1 MENYSQLLEKL
12 QERFEKHMQRHRNI
26 NWSDILAKI
35 ENDPTI
41 LKKLDNMEN
50 TVGEP
55 DVYLIDGELYFID
68 SAKES
73 PQFRRSLCYDKEAR
87 INRKTRPALLSVEEM
102 AKDLGIELLNEK
114 LYLKIQEIDDL
125 DDKTS
130 SWLKTEEAVRK
141 NGGAIFG
148 DKRYGR
154 TFIYHNGADAYYG
167 SRGFRGYI
175 KL

>member
-1 MENYSQLLEKL
+1 
-12 QERFEKHMQRHRNI
+12 
-26 NWSDILAKI
+26 
-35 ENDPTI
+35 
-41 LKKLDNMEN
+41 MEN